1 MPVTVTQGYSWKPLA
16 EAVHPWRLH
25 GVSTCGSTSTLAARL
40 RAGGRLFAPAV
51 VVASRQTAGRGRG
64 NNRWFSDAG
73 TLTAT
78 FAWPVEAEVPPTQLP
93 LVAGLA
99 VRDAA
104 AEVLSGLPVSVQLK
118 WPNDVLVEGR
128 KLAGLLCERVHN
140 VDLIGIGLNVA
151 TSPRRLSA
159 VVSGGGGLPAT
170 SLELAGRLRGRSEVL
185 AVVARHLGAALS
197 ARENFA
203 GLLLRYDRHHV
214 LVGRQ
219 VTVDTGDGQQVRG
232 VCKGLDPTGRLVVTQ
247 GRQAHRILSGHV
259 AAW

>member
-1 MPVTVTQGYSWKPLA
+1 MPTAVTQGYQWKPLA
-16 EAVHPWRLH
+16 EAVRPWRLY
-25 GVSTCGSTSTLAARL
+25 GVSSCGSTSTLAARL
-40 RAGGRLFAPAV
+40 RSQGRLFAPAV

-64 NNRWFSDAG
+64 NNRWLSDGG

-104 AEVLSGLPVSVQLK
+104 AELLAGLPVSVQLK

-140 VDLIGIGLNVA
+140 VDLIGVGLNVA
-151 TSPRRLSA
+151 TSARRLDA
-159 VVSGGGGLPAT
+159 VAGPRGGLAAT
-170 SLELAGRLRGRSEVL
+170 SLELAGRLNGRSEVL
-185 AVVARHLGAALS
+185 AVVARHLIAALS
-197 ARENFA
+197 SREHFA

-214 LVGRQ
+214 LVDRQ
-219 VTVDTGDGQQVRG
+219 VTVDTGDGQRVRG
-232 VCKGLDPTGRLVVTQ
+232 VCKGLDPTGRLVVTH
-247 GRQAHRILSGHV
+247 GRQTHRILSGHV